1 MGFLGSSL
9 LTLLMLV
16 SSGSKTPEE
25 LAKRIFSAIEAN
37 DFGAIQQLM
46 VDPADIA
53 LTLDHFEMDANRREK
68 VKRSLVE
75 KMEQDMPLTVST
87 IEKGFKDVQA
97 VLSSKKC
104 KKCIVDM
111 GLVNSITSQE
121 IGLPFEIGDLDI
133 EILCYKQVEKISV
146 EKMTVEIIHTES
158 GWYILEKLRLL
169 PQ

>member
-9 LTLLMLV
+9 FTLLMLV

-46 VDPADIA
+46 VDPADVA
-53 LTLDHFEMDANRREK
+53 FTLDHFDMDANRREK

-75 KMEQDMPLTVST
+75 KVEQDMPLTVAT
-87 IEKGFKDVQA
+87 IERGFNDIQA
-97 VLSSKKC
+97 VFSSKKC
-104 KKCIVDM
+104 KKGIGM
-111 GLVNSITSQE
+111 GTVTRNSSPVN
-121 IGLPFEIGDLDI
+121 GLPFEIGDLDI
-133 EILCYKQVEKISV
+133 EIVCGKHL

>member
-9 LTLLMLV
+9 FTLLMLV

-37 DFGAIQQLM
+37 DFGAIQRLM
-46 VDPADIA
+46 VDPADVA
-53 LTLDHFEMDANRREK
+53 FTLDHFDMDANRREK

-75 KMEQDMPLTVST
+75 KVEQDMPLTVAT
-87 IEKGFKDVQA
+87 IERGFNDIQA
-97 VLSSKKC
+97 VFSSKKC
-104 KKCIVDM
+104 KKGPGM
-111 GLVNSITSQE
+111 GTVTRNSSPVN
-121 IGLPFEIGDLDI
+121 GLPFEIGDLDI
-133 EILCYKQVEKISV
+133 EIVCGKHL
-146 EKMTVEIIHTES
+146 EKMTVEVIHTES

>member
-9 LTLLMLV
+9 FTLLMLV

-25 LAKRIFSAIEAN
+25 LARRIFSAIEAN
-37 DFGAIQQLM
+37 DFGVIQQLM
-46 VDPADIA
+46 VDPADVA
-53 LTLDHFEMDANRREK
+53 FTLDHFDMDANRREK

-75 KMEQDMPLTVST
+75 KVEQDMPLTVAT
-87 IEKGFKDVQA
+87 IERGFNDIQA
-97 VLSSKKC
+97 VFSSKKC
-104 KKCIVDM
+104 KKGIVM
-111 GLVNSITSQE
+111 GTVTRNSSPVN
-121 IGLPFEIGDLDI
+121 GLPFEIGDLDI
-133 EILCYKQVEKISV
+133 EIVCGKHY